1 MPAERDVQLSP
12 SLVLAAKNIPTELIT
27 GFVVLHA
34 ERVIQSSLEAFV
46 VRLYRQANLV
56 RWLTVVT
63 LIRVSDTAFDTER
76 IFERLL

>member
-1 MPAERDVQLSP
+1 VRLS
-12 SLVLAAKNIPTELIT
+12 LFLILTAKNIPTELIT

-56 RWLTVVT
+56 SCYFVVT
-63 LIRVSDTAFDTER
+63 LIQRSEIAFARRMDS
-76 IFERLL
+76 